1 MARYFNSS
9 SFRKEWI
16 DRRTRLMAAWD
27 FPVLLLQGRDDPRQ
41 PREFYEG
48 IEQHM
53 PDARVE
59 FIDASHFYVF
69 ENPDQT
75 TDAIVRF
82 LEQSR
87 P

>member
-1 MARYFNSS
+1 
-9 SFRKEWI
+9 
-16 DRRTRLMAAWD
+16 MAAWD
-27 FPVLLLQGRDDPRQ
+27 FPVLILQGRDDPRQ

-69 ENPDQT
+69 ESPKET

-82 LEQSR
+82 LE
-87 P
+87 